1 MSWSGLR
8 LELKSPGLK
17 PGSNDA
23 ILASGL
29 SWPSIRLKH
38 RPTFEMLTWFYPIS
52 VSRLKV
58 KKILTG

>member
-23 ILASGL
+23 ILASGH
-29 SWPSIRLKH
+29 SWASIRLKH
-38 RPTFEMLTWFYPIS
+38 RPTFEMLAWFYPLS